1 MARLQEECVNFD
13 ERRVMRSKIVMILL
27 TSCFTLSV
35 IGQGENNKEI
45 ILEKNTNLLYSQPV
59 VSLNEENVE
68 DIENTENVETEP
80 EENEYI
86 TTVSEDISIKFQEID
101 FIEDRKDWFLAYKN
115 IFIEYSEIFDPPETI
130 YDQYSDEEIKY
141 MWKCIET
148 EAFDQDFESKCNI
161 ANVILNRLE
170 SEKFSDNPIA
180 VITAKNQFAYGR
192 SNITEDTKL
201 ALEYAFLFA
210 DTTDGSLYFESG
222 NNDIHSNY
230 ADYIFTDGAGHH
242 FYK

>member
-1 MARLQEECVNFD
+1 MK
-13 ERRVMRSKIVMILL
+13 SKIVTILL
-27 TSCFTLSV
+27 TGCFTLSV
-35 IGQGENNKEI
+35 IGQKENNQEI
-45 ILEKNTNLLYSQPV
+45 LLERNTNLQRFQSD
-59 VSLNEENVE
+59 VSVPDDSTNVE
-68 DIENTENVETEP
+68 DVEVLEDVETEP

-86 TTVSEDISIKFQEID
+86 TTVSENISIKFQEID
-101 FIEDRKDWFLAYKN
+101 SIEDRKEWFLAYKN
-115 IFIEYSEIFDPPETI
+115 IIKEYSEVFDAPETI
-130 YDQYSDEEIKY
+130 YSQYSDEEIKY

-222 NNDIHSNY
+222 DNDIHSNY
-230 ADYIFTDGAGHH
+230 ADYTFTDGAGHH